1 MTMDSWGPLAGFSVG
16 LFLLMGALCVFLLFL
31 WITVPFSIFA
41 IRSQL
46 KQQLAVLQQ
55 IEQILRQQLALTPP
69 SSRPSSFGG
78 NTPEPSP
85 MPPVGLPPGSE

>member
-16 LFLLMGALCVFLLFL
+16 FFLLMGALWLFLLFL

-46 KQQLAVLQQ
+46 KQQLAVLQR
-55 IEQILRQQLALTPP
+55 IELQLKQVALAPPP
-69 SSRPSSFGG
+69 S
-78 NTPEPSP
+78 
-85 MPPVGLPPGSE
+85 PPVVSEAPPIPPIGFPQGSE

>member
-1 MTMDSWGPLAGFSVG
+1 LAGFSVG
-16 LFLLMGALCVFLLFL
+16 FFLLMGALWLFLLFL

-41 IRSQL
+41 IRGQL

-69 SSRPSSFGG
+69 SPLG
-78 NTPEPSP
+78 TPEPLP
-85 MPPVGLPPGSE
+85 IPPVGLPRGTE

>member
-16 LFLLMGALCVFLLFL
+16 FFMLMGALWLFLLFL

-41 IRSQL
+41 IRGQL

-55 IEQILRQQLALTPP
+55 IEQVLRQQQLALTPP
-69 SSRPSSFGG
+69 LKIAIH
-78 NTPEPSP
+78 EPP
-85 MPPVGLPPGSE
+85 PIPPVGLPPGTE